1 MNIPAS
7 LTLAAALAAA
17 APCALADTIY
27 KCVEAGGKVAFSS
40 LPCAGQATQAKQLS
54 VPAPEA
60 DEVSAARLY
69 QERARLRMADHHFRM
84 RQGMRDADYASARSQ
99 TRIANVPAPKAAQ
112 AGKQNAA
119 AAERAEAARLN
130 AARIGNC
137 SMRRPEANCL

>member
-1 MNIPAS
+1 MKIPAS
-7 LTLAAALAAA
+7 ITLAAALAAA

-27 KCVEAGGKVAFSS
+27 KCVDAGGKVAFSS
-40 LPCAGQATQAKQLS
+40 LPCAGQAKQAKQLS

-60 DEVSAARLY
+60 DDVSAARLN
-69 QERARLRMADHHFRM
+69 QERERLRMADRYFRM
-84 RQGMRDADYASARSQ
+84 RQGMREADYAGASQ
-99 TRIANVPAPKAAQ
+99 TRIANVPTPKAAQ
-112 AGKQNAA
+112 AAKQSAA